1 MASEAARRFAD
12 KLCEINQSECA
23 LYRRRSIA
31 FSVRVDSVSNRIR
44 TELASLQNECFV
56 VAHSFMTQFLDR
68 FGVSSIGPIQPLPGH
83 DSSPRTLAEMM
94 NQAKSSSCRTLLV
107 QKTVDNRSMESL
119 AKDLGVRMVV
129 VDPLGS
135 EQVTYE
141 AYLSALSQALLDSA
155 E

>member
-1 MASEAARRFAD
+1 
-12 KLCEINQSECA
+12 
-23 LYRRRSIA
+23 
-31 FSVRVDSVSNRIR
+31 
-44 TELASLQNECFV
+44 
-56 VAHSFMTQFLDR
+56 MTQFLDR
-68 FGVSSIGPIQPLPGH
+68 FGITSIGPIQPLPGH

-94 NQAKSSSCRTLLV
+94 NKAKTSGCRTLLV